1 MKKGTYYGIDFGTTN
16 TAIVR
21 MTVDEYGIKENI
33 IGEGGEYPFSSIVAI
48 PKKSGQKILFG
59 NDVKKRSVELSEDYH
74 VISSIKSY
82 LGTEKEFIV
91 NEERYTA
98 TDITCAFLKHIK
110 GYIRNTFNEDLSES
124 VFAIPVDFSARART
138 ELSKAAKEA
147 GIKVL
152 GFVSESSAAYLA
164 SLNRIKSYSN
174 AVVIDW
180 GGGTLDISILDLQGD
195 RVSEN
200 SIYGTQFGGDDI
212 DIELAKRVHTKLINQ
227 TGIQVSF
234 DEMCPIQKDNIIS
247 RCEKAKISFMDYD
260 DETISLR
267 NYGKFGTKNVRI
279 DYDFFKGVLTP
290 LIKGRVLAT
299 INKAMEL
306 ANKNKDSIDVV
317 IMAGGS
323 VNLRPFAEIIT
334 SVFGEEKIVTP
345 EKAQWVV
352 AKGACLV
359 NVMGTKSILSD
370 DIGILLSNNVVYPLF
385 SKDKHGV
392 DSEIKPIDFSLTEDS
407 TSANF
412 IFTNTTNN
420 IRYGIKTIPT
430 KGFLQEKIQV
440 SGVIGKDQI
449 ARFKF
454 TNDTMGD
461 YSEDTLEINKLKFY
475 YDISTIKNMKHV

>member
-21 MTVDEYGIKENI
+21 MTSDEYGIKENNF
-33 IGEGGEYPFSSIVAI
+33 GDGGEYPFSSIVAI
-48 PKKSGQKILFG
+48 PRKRGHKVLFG

-74 VISSIKSY
+74 VIPSIKSY

-91 NEERYTA
+91 NDKRYTA

-110 GYIRNTFNEDLSES
+110 EYIRNNFNEELTES
-124 VFAIPVDFSARART
+124 VFAIPVDFSASART
-138 ELSKAAKEA
+138 ELSKASKQA
-147 GIKVL
+147 GIEVL

-164 SLNRIKSYSN
+164 SLNRIKAYSN
-174 AVVIDW
+174 AMVIDW
-180 GGGTLDISILDLQGD
+180 GGGTLDVSILDLQGN

-212 DIELAKRVHTKLINQ
+212 DIELAKRVHAKLINQ
-227 TGIQVSF
+227 TNIQVSF
-234 DEMCPIQKDNIIS
+234 DEMPSIQKDNIIS
-247 RCEKAKISFMDYD
+247 RCEIAKISLMDYD

-267 NYGKFGTKNVRI
+267 NYGEFGTKNITI
-279 DYDFFKGVLTP
+279 DYDFFTGVITP
-290 LIKGRVLAT
+290 LIKERVLTT
-299 INKAMEL
+299 INKAMEI
-306 ANKNKDSIDVV
+306 ANKNKENIDVV

-334 SVFGEEKIVTP
+334 NIFGEEKIITP

-359 NVMGTKSILSD
+359 NVIGTKSYLSD
-370 DIGILLSNNVVYPLF
+370 DIGILLSNNIVHPIFMQGV
-385 SKDKHGV
+385 HGV
-392 DSEIKPIDFSLTEDS
+392 DSEIKPIVFSLTEDS

-412 IFTNTTNN
+412 IFTNKSTN
-420 IRYGIKTIPT
+420 ITYGIKTIPT
-430 KGFLQEKIQV
+430 KGFLKEKINL

-461 YSEDTLEINKLKFY
+461 NSDDYLEINKLKFY
-475 YDISTIKNMKHV
+475 YDISKIKNIKQV